1 MLQVS
6 IAVHCLS
13 TDFSNQKG
21 VKVCDI
27 SSTFSLLLYLVMGF
41 QYSSRLK
48 TSLGLLEK
56 EMVKISNML
65 KLPLILKN

>member
-1 MLQVS
+1 
-6 IAVHCLS
+6 
-13 TDFSNQKG
+13 
-21 VKVCDI
+21 
-27 SSTFSLLLYLVMGF
+27 
-41 QYSSRLK
+41 LK